1 MNRMQKESEKKYSP
15 YIARMFSGSVISDF
29 VNKRRS
35 EFMEGIIKESNLS
48 RIIEPGMSLGGFYD
62 SIYKHLLKTYR
73 NEYIYKNAIAEKIL
87 LGKHSLNTSFMLT
100 EFRAADCKADTVILN
115 GTSNVYEI
123 KSEFDSLDRLQKQIQ
138 AYQKV
143 FDLIHV
149 ITSPSQLEKVEN
161 VIDSKIGIMVL
172 TERNTIKTIRD
183 PKSGRNQ
190 VQPMIIFDSL
200 RKAEYVS
207 IIKDIFGFIPDV
219 PNTLIYK
226 KCKALF
232 CKLSPEKAHDSMVNV
247 LKKRGNSICLKEFIL
262 EVPNSLKAASLTAK
276 LTKNQMMQF
285 REMLEHDLESY
296 LHS

>member
-1 MNRMQKESEKKYSP
+1 MQKESEKKYSP
-15 YIARMFSGSVISDF
+15 YIARIFSGPVICDF
-29 VNKRRS
+29 VNNRRS
-35 EFMEGIIKESNLS
+35 EFMEGIIKESDLFR
-48 RIIEPGMSLGGFYD
+48 RIIEPGMSLGSFYD

-87 LGKHSLNTSFMLT
+87 LGRHSLNTSFMLT
-100 EFRAADCKADTVILN
+100 EFRVANCKADTVVLN

-123 KSEFDSLDRLQKQIQ
+123 KSELDSLDRLQKQIQ

-149 ITSPSQLEKVEN
+149 ITSPSQFEEVEKV
-161 VIDSKIGIMVL
+161 IDRRTGIMIL
-172 TERNTIKTIRD
+172 TERNTIKTIRE
-183 PKSGRNQ
+183 PESGRNQ

-200 RKAEYVS
+200 RKTEYVS
-207 IIKDIFGFIPDV
+207 IIRNIFGFVPDV

-232 CKLSPEKAHDSMVNV
+232 CKLSPKRAHDSMVNV
-247 LKKRGNSICLKEFIL
+247 LKKRGNSICLKEFVL

-276 LTKNQMMQF
+276 LTKKQRMQF
-285 REMLEHDLESY
+285 RDMLEHDL
-296 LHS
+296 

>member
-1 MNRMQKESEKKYSP
+1 M
-15 YIARMFSGSVISDF
+15 
-29 VNKRRS
+29 NKRRS
-35 EFMEGIIKESNLS
+35 EFMESIIKESNLF

-100 EFRAADCKADTVILN
+100 EFRTAECKADTVVLN

-123 KSEFDSLDRLQKQIQ
+123 KSEFDSLDRLQKQIK

-143 FDLIHV
+143 FDLIHI
-149 ITSPSQLEKVEN
+149 ITSPSQLEKVEK
-161 VIDSKIGIMVL
+161 VMDSKIGIMVL
-172 TERNTIKTIRD
+172 TERNTIKTIRE

-200 RKAEYVS
+200 RKVEYVS
-207 IIKDIFGFIPDV
+207 IIRDNFGFIPDV

-232 CKLSPEKAHDSMVNV
+232 CKLSPEVAHDSMVKT

-262 EVPNSLKAASLTAK
+262 GVPDSLKAASLTAK
-276 LTKNQMMQF
+276 LTKNQRMRF
-285 REMLEHDLESY
+285 REMLEQDIESY
-296 LHS
+296 FYS

>member
-1 MNRMQKESEKKYSP
+1 MQKESEKKYSP
-15 YIARMFSGSVISDF
+15 HIARIFSGPVISDF
-29 VNKRRS
+29 VNNRRS
-35 EFMEGIIKESNLS
+35 EFMEGIIKESNLTH
-48 RIIEPGMSLGGFYD
+48 IIEPGMRLGDFYD
-62 SIYKHLLKTYR
+62 CIYKHLLKTYR

-87 LGKHSLNTSFMLT
+87 LGRHSLNTSFMLA
-100 EFRAADCKADTVILN
+100 EFRAADCKADTVVLN

-123 KSEFDSLDRLQKQIQ
+123 KSEFDSLDRLQKQIE

-149 ITSPSQLEKVEN
+149 ITSPSQLEKVEK
-161 VIDSKIGIMVL
+161 VINNRIGIMVL
-172 TERNTIKTIRD
+172 TERNTIKTIRE
-183 PKSGRNQ
+183 PESGRNQ
-190 VQPMIIFDSL
+190 VQPTIIFDSL
-200 RKAEYVS
+200 RKTEYVS
-207 IIKDIFGFIPDV
+207 IIRDIFDFVPDV

-232 CKLSPEKAHDSMVNV
+232 CKLSPEKAHNSMVNV

-296 LHS
+296 LHL